1 MLVTYSVDRAST
13 AHYGEFGG
21 TRAPQQPLLLVLNIH
36 YTSKYNYPPSLLLYM
51 PNHNP
56 NRETLTSEPLSLQL
70 GTLLCNPFDP
80 LKVEDTAKKGV
91 EEGINAFN
99 TIEFTA

>member
-1 MLVTYSVDRAST
+1 MLVTYSVVLQLRIT
-13 AHYGEFGG
+13 GNLEVHV
-21 TRAPQQPLLLVLNIH
+21 RQQPLLLVLNIH